1 MRYSQQKDAS
11 GRRPT
16 CGVGSGRAGESL
28 GGTFPDVAWLV
39 RGEDVLAAA
48 EVAVTRRRRR
58 GGLLGRDTMDGVLIL
73 RPCRQVHT
81 VRMRFAIDV
90 AFCDRDGFVL
100 YITTLAPNRVSRP
113 VPRAYFA
120 IEAPAGA
127 FDRWHLCPGDLVEV
141 RG

>member
-1 MRYSQQKDAS
+1 M
-11 GRRPT
+11 P
-16 CGVGSGRAGESL
+16 
-28 GGTFPDVAWLV
+28 WLV

-58 GGLLGRDTMDGVLIL
+58 LGLMGQDALEGVLVL
-73 RPCRQVHT
+73 RPCRQVHSFG
-81 VRMRFAIDV
+81 MHFPIDV

-100 YITTLAPNRVSRP
+100 HVATLAPRRVSRP

-120 IEAPAGA
+120 IEANAGC
-127 FDRWHLCPGDLVEV
+127 FDRWGLAPGDRVEV

>member
-1 MRYSQQKDAS
+1 M
-11 GRRPT
+11 G
-16 CGVGSGRAGESL
+16 
-28 GGTFPDVAWLV
+28 WLV

-48 EVAVTRRRRR
+48 EIAVTRRQRRR
-58 GGLLGRDTMDGVLIL
+58 GLVGRDELEGVLVL

-81 VRMRFAIDV
+81 LRMRFPIDV

-100 YITTLAPNRVSRP
+100 HTASLAPWRVSRP

-120 IEAPAGA
+120 VEARAGA
-127 FDRWHLCPGDLVEV
+127 FDRWKLVVGDIVEV

>member
-1 MRYSQQKDAS
+1 MRVVGVAS
-11 GRRPT
+11 
-16 CGVGSGRAGESL
+16 
-28 GGTFPDVAWLV
+28 GGTFKAVAWLV

-48 EVAVTRRRRR
+48 EVAVTRRQRRR
-58 GGLLGRDTMDGVLIL
+58 GLIGRDAMGEVLIL

-81 VRMRFAIDV
+81 LRMRFAIDV

-100 YITTLAPNRVSRP
+100 HITTLAPNRASRP

-127 FDRWHLCPGDLVEV
+127 FDRWRLSPGDLVEV
-141 RG
+141 KA